1 VVRPDSPKPVVS
13 NAVYIIE
20 RNVRI
25 KIIQNKGITKGRNEE
40 CRKRRIES
48 IREEADA
55 EENSAPKS
63 HEVVE
68 YFETKGG

>member
-1 VVRPDSPKPVVS
+1 VVRPDSPKPGVS

-25 KIIQNKGITKGRNEE
+25 KLPEQRIPKGRKEE

-48 IREEADA
+48 DSRRGRCKRKL
-55 EENSAPKS
+55 SPKIA
-63 HEVVE
+63 
-68 YFETKGG
+68 

>member
-1 VVRPDSPKPVVS
+1 MVRPDSPKPVVS

>member
-20 RNVRI
+20 RNV
-25 KIIQNKGITKGRNEE
+25 ITKGRNEE